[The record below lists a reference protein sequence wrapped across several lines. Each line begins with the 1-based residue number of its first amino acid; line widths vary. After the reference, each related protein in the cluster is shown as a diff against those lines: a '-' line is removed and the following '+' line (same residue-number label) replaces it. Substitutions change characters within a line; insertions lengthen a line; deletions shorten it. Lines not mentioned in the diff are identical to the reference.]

1 LWFTLRCFCHSE
13 HPGGGGTL
21 LVLEHA
27 GVQSV
32 DLGGDICAGIY
43 FRAIVELDK
52 KKEGRDNERGY
63 ATAIGGIITCTK
75 ESAMT
80 HLTKLIVAGID
91 GSENALNA
99 LDYLG
104 LIYGAKHILAV
115 EVLYVLPA
123 LPQILVVD
131 RSRTTKMRL
140 LDVEK
145 KSIQLAGRILAEAR
159 GVLFKKGFKDEQIKT
174 SHLKKHFGIARDICS
189 FAGNKRADAVLI
201 SSRGRSGLETFF
213 AGEVTSKMLEYCR
226 ICSLWIVEGAVTSK
240 KVLIAMDSSENALRA
255 AEYAGFMLSGTDC
268 QVTLFHSKRHL
279 RRFVPQEVIEA
290 APELEE
296 LWRNKAGEQ
305 IGPQM
310 KKAKEMLLEAGLRED
325 QITTKIVDGSRSA
338 AADILKEVRGAD
350 CGTVVLGRR
359 GRSGVK
365 EFFMGSITS
374 KVLQDCAGMA
384 VWVVH

>member
-1 LWFTLRCFCHSE
+1 M
-13 HPGGGGTL
+13 
-21 LVLEHA
+21 
-27 GVQSV
+27 
-32 DLGGDICAGIY
+32 
-43 FRAIVELDK
+43 ELDE
-52 KKEGRDNERGY
+52 KKEDRDNEQGY
-63 ATAIGGIITCTK
+63 GTTIGRIITCTK

-91 GSENALNA
+91 GSEYALNA

-104 LIYGAKHILAV
+104 LICGAKHNLEV

-123 LPQILVVD
+123 LPQILVAD
-131 RSRTTKMRL
+131 RDRTTKMRL

-145 KSIQLAGRILAEAR
+145 KSIQLAGCILAEAR
-159 GVLFKKGFKDEQIKT
+159 TVLFKNGFKDEQIKA

-189 FAGNKRADAVLI
+189 FAGNKRAEAVLI
-201 SSRGRSGLETFF
+201 SSRGRSRLETFF
-213 AGEVTSKMLEYCR
+213 AGEVASKMLEYCR
-226 ICSLWIVEGAVTSK
+226 VCPLWIVEGAVTSR
-240 KVLIAMDSSENALRA
+240 KVLVCMDSSENALRA

-268 QVTLFHSKRHL
+268 QTTLFHSKRHL

-296 LWRNKAGEQ
+296 LWWDKAGEQ

-310 KKAKEMLLEAGLRED
+310 KKAKEMLLAAGLSED

-338 AADILKEVRGAD
+338 ASDILKEANNSD
-350 CGTVVLGRR
+350 CGTIVLGRR
-359 GRSGVK
+359 GVSGVR
-365 EFFMGSITS
+365 EFFMGSVTT
-374 KVLQDCAGMA
+374 KVLQGSGGLA

>member
-1 LWFTLRCFCHSE
+1 M
-13 HPGGGGTL
+13 
-21 LVLEHA
+21 
-27 GVQSV
+27 
-32 DLGGDICAGIY
+32 
-43 FRAIVELDK
+43 ELDK
-52 KKEGRDNERGY
+52 KKEGRDNEREY
-63 ATAIGGIITCTK
+63 ATAIGRIITCTK

-91 GSENALNA
+91 GSEDALKA

-104 LIYGAKHILAV
+104 LIYGARHNLEV

-123 LPQILVVD
+123 LPQILVAD

-140 LDVEK
+140 LDVEQ

-159 GVLFKKGFKDEQIKT
+159 TVLLKKGFKDEEIKA

-201 SSRGRSGLETFF
+201 SSRGRSRLETFF

-226 ICSLWIVEGAVTSK
+226 VCPLWIVEGAVTSRQ
-240 KVLIAMDSSENALRA
+240 VLVCMDSSENALRA
-255 AEYAGFMLSGTDC
+255 AEHASVMLAGTDC
-268 QVTLFHSKRHL
+268 QTILFHSKRHL
-279 RRFVPQEVIEA
+279 RRFLPQEVIEA

-310 KKAKEMLLEAGLRED
+310 KKAKEILLEAGLSED

-338 AADILKEVRGAD
+338 ASDILQEARTSG
-350 CGTVVLGRR
+350 CGTIVLGRR
-359 GRSGVK
+359 GLSGVR
-365 EFFMGSITS
+365 EFFMGSVTS
-374 KVLQDCAGMA
+374 KVLQDNGGMA